1 MVTTTMKDGGGDQ
14 MMAEDA
20 VVMEVEHTENIEG
33 TDHSK
38 TKTTITPKNQ
48 QNSVIVVNDK
58 KFEKELLVIDTELGR
73 NVIVAVDIS
82 ESQIKASNS
91 EKIDGCFEIESGKV
105 NAGVN
110 FATDIIRVVDLGL
123 NEKVALGSTITPP
136 QIETCEGVEMDSFKL
151 GPSNINL
158 AQKSSAVTR
167 NNTSTTVLK
176 RNKNQSNKSGAQHSK
191 GLESKENEGSSSPSL
206 KGSPQR
212 LTREFSTTM
221 AMDGDSEE
229 EGPKRKL
236 VVPLGEVDQNMA
248 HGKRVKVG
256 IDEVSLGM
264 IFKKFLGSVEV
275 VAQPHWDECHE

>member
-1 MVTTTMKDGGGDQ
+1 

-58 KFEKELLVIDTELGR
+58 KFEKELVVIDTELGR

-136 QIETCEGVEMDSFKL
+136 QIETCEGVEMGSFKL

-158 AQKSSAVTR
+158 AQKSSVVMR

-176 RNKNQSNKSGAQHSK
+176 RNKNQSNKSGAQPSK

-206 KGSPQR
+206 KGSRQR

-221 AMDGDSEE
+221 AMDGYSEE

-236 VVPLGEVDQNMA
+236 VVPLGEVD
-248 HGKRVKVG
+248 
-256 IDEVSLGM
+256 
-264 IFKKFLGSVEV
+264 
-275 VAQPHWDECHE
+275 